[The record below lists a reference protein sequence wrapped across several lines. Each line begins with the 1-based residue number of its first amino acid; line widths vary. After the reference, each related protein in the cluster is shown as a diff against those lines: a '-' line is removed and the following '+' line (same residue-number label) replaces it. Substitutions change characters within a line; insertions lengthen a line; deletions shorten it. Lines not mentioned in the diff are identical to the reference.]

1 MGFHSTTRLFSAGK
15 KSQRRQQR
23 AWGLFGFPW
32 WASRMAGG
40 HCSPSPSPSPSPRR
54 PTQPNLP
61 ATHIPIHPSSPARP
75 CLSRADEQRQPACF
89 DSAAG
94 AGHRLRLRRQEHSI
108 ASCFAR
114 VSSSVFVRR
123 GLVVPGGVLLL
134 SHTVAYRSCASSF
147 SWAIIISFPCSC
159 VPHDLAPPPSIYR
172 LCDHAWRSWWHD
184 AWSIVACCWNAQC
197 VRTCSYLPNTIFVL
211 KYMIS
216 LIFFKKKL
224 STHFTIILSIIIYF
238 ITIFLL

>member
-1 MGFHSTTRLFSAGK
+1 MQCSRAGWFSRANRIPRATASVSADAVFYGIPFHHQAFFSGK
-15 KSQRRQQR
+15 KRSATTAAGLGPFWLSVVGVADGRRTLL
-23 AWGLFGFPW
+23 AFAFAFAL
-32 WASRMAGG
+32 ALAA
-40 HCSPSPSPSPSPRR
+40 PSH
-54 PTQPNLP
+54 PTQPNPTCLP
-61 ATHIPIHPSSPARP
+61 HIPIHPSSPARP

-159 VPHDLAPPPSIYR
+159 VPHDLASPPSIYR
-172 LCDHAWRSWWHD
+172 LCDHAWRSW
-184 AWSIVACCWNAQC
+184 
-197 VRTCSYLPNTIFVL
+197 
-211 KYMIS
+211 
-216 LIFFKKKL
+216 
-224 STHFTIILSIIIYF
+224 
-238 ITIFLL
+238 

>member
-75 CLSRADEQRQPACF
+75 CLSRADGQRQPQPACF
-89 DSAAG
+89 DSACSWRG
-94 AGHRLRLRRQEHSI
+94 APSPSAEARALDRLLRST
-108 ASCFAR
+108 

-123 GLVVPGGVLLL
+123 GLVSYPAGY
-134 SHTVAYRSCASSF
+134 SCCPIQWRTEAARVAFRG
-147 SWAIIISFPCSC
+147 
-159 VPHDLAPPPSIYR
+159 L
-172 LCDHAWRSWWHD
+172 
-184 AWSIVACCWNAQC
+184 
-197 VRTCSYLPNTIFVL
+197 
-211 KYMIS
+211 
-216 LIFFKKKL
+216 
-224 STHFTIILSIIIYF
+224 
-238 ITIFLL
+238 